1 MAFRIFRN
9 GLQFNLDSITSEL
22 TELAIE
28 RVAILKAIEL
38 YANTFSKC
46 EFQWYDKDG
55 NRLVEPEYLLN
66 IRPNINQN
74 ATVFWHDTIVKMFS
88 DGEAL
93 IFQGKNKE
101 LYLADS
107 FERIQSLYF
116 PDTFTKVKSRDIPIA
131 STFNM
136 NDVLFFEL
144 NREYKELISIHFK
157 KLGSV
162 VDYAIEDYK
171 QSNGKKYAFYMPA
184 SFSRAGIGNTVSDE
198 ELKNKAQEYV
208 DKIFKKLFASFNA
221 VIPFQKEEK
230 LEEIGKTTGKS
241 VSEVKT
247 SIETIFEVVAIG
259 LGIPMDI
266 FFGKTTEKSKALDE
280 WITLELGTVFE
291 QITDEANAKL
301 IAKNDYLKGEKI
313 SIDTTRIK
321 HRDVLDSAND
331 IDKLHAN
338 GFTLN
343 EIFDL
348 MGMPKD
354 KKDSNADKRFF
365 TKNQEK
371 SVDNNLKGGE

>member
-1 MAFRIFRN
+1 LAFRIFRN

-55 NRLVEPEYLLN
+55 KRLAEPEYLLN

-88 DGEAL
+88 EGEAL
-93 IFQGKNKE
+93 VFQGKNKE

-107 FERIQSLYF
+107 FDKKQSLYF
-116 PDTFTKVKSRDIPIA
+116 DDIFSNIKSRSIPIA

-136 NDVLFFEL
+136 SDVLFFEL
-144 NREYKELISIHFK
+144 NQEYKELINIHFK

-162 VDYAIEDYK
+162 VDYAVEDYK

-184 SFSRAGIGNTVSDE
+184 SFNRSGIGNTVSEE

-208 DKIFKKLFASFNA
+208 EKIFKKLFESFNA

-230 LEEIGKTTGKS
+230 LEEIGKSTGKS
-241 VSEVKT
+241 VTEIKT

-291 QITDEANAKL
+291 QFTDEANAKL
-301 IAKNDYLKGEKI
+301 ITKNDYLKGERI

-343 EIFDL
+343 EIFEL

-354 KKDSNADKRFF
+354 KKDPNSDKRFF

-371 SVDNNLKGGE
+371 SVDNNMKGGE

>member
-1 MAFRIFRN
+1 MAFRIFKN

-46 EFQWYDKDG
+46 EFQWYDRDG
-55 NRLVEPEYLLN
+55 NRLAKPEYLLN
-66 IRPNINQN
+66 VRPNINQN
-74 ATVFWHDTIVKMFS
+74 ATVFWHDVIVKMFN

-93 IFQGKNKE
+93 IFQGTNKE

-107 FERIQSLYF
+107 FDKAQSLYF
-116 PDTFTKVKSRDIPIA
+116 PDSFKNIKSRNIPIT
-131 STFNM
+131 STFSM
-136 NDVLFFEL
+136 SDILFFEL
-144 NREYKELISIHFK
+144 NRGYKELINIHFK
-157 KLGSV
+157 KLASV

-171 QSNGKKYAFYMPA
+171 QSNGKKYAFYIPT
-184 SFSRAGIGNTVSDE
+184 SFSRSGIGNTISEE

-208 DKIFKKLFASFNA
+208 EKVFKKLFESFNA

-230 LEEIGKTTGKS
+230 LEELSKTTNKS
-241 VSEVKT
+241 VTEVKI

-280 WITLELGTVFE
+280 WITLELGAIFE
-291 QITDEANAKL
+291 QATDELNAKL
-301 IAKNDYLKGEKI
+301 IAKNDYLKGERI
-313 SIDTTRIK
+313 VIDTTRIK
-321 HRDVLDSAND
+321 HRDVLESASD
-331 IDKLHAN
+331 IDKLHSN

-343 EIFDL
+343 EIFGL

-354 KKDSNADKRFF
+354 KKDPNSDKRYF
-365 TKNQEK
+365 TKNQER
-371 SVDNNLKGGE
+371 SNDIV

>member
-1 MAFRIFRN
+1 LAFRIFKD
-9 GLQFNLDSITSEL
+9 GLFFNLDSITSEL

-28 RVAILKAIEL
+28 RVAILRAIEL

-55 NRLVEPEYLLN
+55 QRLDEPEYLLN
-66 IRPNINQN
+66 IRPNLNQN
-74 ATVFWHDTIVKMFS
+74 ATVFWHNTILKMFS

-93 IFQGKNKE
+93 VFQGRDKS
-101 LYLADS
+101 LYLADC
-107 FERIQSLYF
+107 FERKESLYF
-116 PDTFTKVKSRDIPIA
+116 DDLFSNIKSRNITIA
-131 STFNM
+131 STYTM

-144 NREYKELISIHFK
+144 NDEYKGIINTHFK
-157 KLGSV
+157 KLGSI

-171 QSNGKKYAFYMPA
+171 QSNGKKYAFNLPA
-184 SFSRAGIGNTVSDE
+184 GISRAGIGNTTSEDD
-198 ELKNKAQEYV
+198 LKNKAQDYV
-208 DKIFKKLFASFNA
+208 DKIFKKLFESFNA
-221 VIPFQKEEK
+221 VIPFQKDEK
-230 LEEIGKTTGKS
+230 LEEIGKSNGKS
-241 VSEVKT
+241 VGEVKT
-247 SIETIFEVVAIG
+247 AIDTVFEVVAIG
-259 LGIPMDI
+259 LGIPIDI
-266 FFGKTTEKSKALDE
+266 FFGKTTEKSRALDE

-291 QITDEANAKL
+291 QIKDELNAKL
-301 IAKNDYLKGEKI
+301 VSKKDYLKGERI

-343 EIFDL
+343 EIFEL

-354 KKDSNADKRFF
+354 KKDTNSDKRFF

-371 SVDNNLKGGE
+371 SNAEGGE

>member
-9 GLQFNLDSITSEL
+9 GLVFNLDSITSEL

-55 NRLVEPEYLLN
+55 NRLAEPEYLLN

-74 ATVFWHDTIVKMFS
+74 ATVFWHDVIVRMFNN
-88 DGEAL
+88 GEAL
-93 IFQGKNKE
+93 VFQGRSKE

-107 FERIQSLYF
+107 FDRKQSLYF
-116 PDTFTKVKSRDIPIA
+116 ADVFSNIKSRDIAIA
-131 STFNM
+131 STYEM
-136 NDVLFFEL
+136 NEILFFEL
-144 NREYKELISIHFK
+144 NSEYKELINIHFK
-157 KLGSV
+157 KLGSI
-162 VDYAIEDYK
+162 VDYTIDDYK
-171 QSNGKKYAFYMPA
+171 QSNGKKYGFNMPA
-184 SFSRAGIGNTVSDE
+184 AFSRSGIGNTVSEDD
-198 ELKNKAQEYV
+198 LKNKAQDYV
-208 DKIFKKLFASFNA
+208 DKIFKKLFSSFNA
-221 VIPFQKEEK
+221 VIPFQKDEK
-230 LEEIGKTTGKS
+230 LEEIGKSTGKS

-259 LGIPMDI
+259 LGIPVDI
-266 FFGKTTEKSKALDE
+266 LFGKTTEKSKGLDE

-291 QITDEANAKL
+291 QFTDEANAKL
-301 IAKNDYLKGEKI
+301 ITKKDYLKGERI
-313 SIDTTRIK
+313 FIDTTRIK

-343 EIFDL
+343 EIFEL
-348 MGMPKD
+348 MGIPKD
-354 KKDSNADKRFF
+354 KSDPNSDKRFF

-371 SVDNNLKGGE
+371 SNNDKTKGGE